1 MDELEPGLSDLMKY
15 HRLKGK
21 ISEIIRDDK
30 ISAVSIEENALILG
44 TIRGFV
50 HVVSFAGH
58 TIRSFRAHKQAVRSV
73 SVDNVGLSVA
83 SCSSDGNAVLYALG
97 ELEVQEVVVNL
108 NQPLQCICVDK
119 ISLSKKD
126 RSFIV
131 GCESGQLIHRKQ
143 MWIGKKNV
151 LLFPGANSP
160 VYSIAWRGNIVAWAD
175 ANHVRLMDV
184 TTQTGLCYVNSPQG
198 VGTNNPFPCHL
209 YWETDCDLLIGWADS
224 FRHLQLYRSD
234 SGGEWKGSFSTDNS
248 SVSGPASS
256 PAPAAAPQV
265 IVRTVAD
272 WLTDCIICGISS
284 FDIDHVAILGYFP
297 VFDEGSDDGNSEAI
311 PAQWPEL
318 QILRR
323 STGELVSADTI
334 ELRNGSVENVSPHD
348 FKLLCNYQ
356 NLSRA
361 QDFTKW
367 SMKTVPVTRGGS
379 RGLSPTLFVVSGL
392 DIVVGRVRDT
402 VDRVENALAQ
412 RNIKGA
418 ISLAF
423 ADKNALRLN
432 QLDELLCLH
441 IEILLQ
447 QDNIEEAARECK
459 LLFDKDRSL
468 WEKWI
473 VVFIKRN
480 RLSAIVPYIPT
491 GAPRL
496 SPSIY
501 EMVIDTLLVSNP
513 KSLYE
518 TVLKWSGVFPP
529 VFDEDLLLQRL
540 REGTEAKA
548 SPPRRGRSKFS
559 SSQSESGDGLGMPAR
574 LVDPWCLE
582 TQAYLLVLL
591 KEHGKALSC
600 YLSLVESSSELSR
613 DYNEEY
619 ADVTD
624 GITGY
629 LDYSFQQYDD
639 GLVAAPPE
647 VVTDG
652 DDFQREQ
659 FYGNEETTKITPS
672 PFIKNPSAVFELIEK
687 QNLFDE
693 VRDKL
698 KLLIAIS
705 RELSMAFLVKHL
717 DKLPVMLVVKQLK
730 SSRRVLKWYLHSLF
744 AMVPEIYNTVD
755 FAEFHTM
762 QVSLYAQFSPPP
774 KNKLQKMH
782 AKKGGNSDGG
792 DSDFM
797 NFLKTSNFVPLELA
811 LRECE
816 QQRPPLYD
824 EIVYLLAK
832 IGNTSEALG
841 ILLQEVGDA
850 EKAIEF
856 VEEHDDGSNVLWD
869 QIISFSV
876 NHRGFLLHLLDA
888 IGNISTINPL
898 QLVSKIPSGLE
909 LPGLKQ
915 RLTRILKQYEFQVTM
930 KEICCS
936 FTEDDTTS
944 LLCQLNQTKRRGIK
958 VILLHA

>member
-1 MDELEPGLSDLMKY
+1 MM
-15 HRLKGK
+15 
-21 ISEIIRDDK
+21 
-30 ISAVSIEENALILG
+30 
-44 TIRGFV
+44 
-50 HVVSFAGH
+50 
-58 TIRSFRAHKQAVRSV
+58 
-73 SVDNVGLSVA
+73 
-83 SCSSDGNAVLYALG
+83 
-97 ELEVQEVVVNL
+97 
-108 NQPLQCICVDK
+108 
-119 ISLSKKD
+119 
-126 RSFIV
+126 
-131 GCESGQLIHRKQ
+131 
-143 MWIGKKNV
+143 
-151 LLFPGANSP
+151 
-160 VYSIAWRGNIVAWAD
+160 
-175 ANHVRLMDV
+175 
-184 TTQTGLCYVNSPQG
+184 
-198 VGTNNPFPCHL
+198 
-209 YWETDCDLLIGWADS
+209 
-224 FRHLQLYRSD
+224 
-234 SGGEWKGSFSTDNS
+234 GSFSTDSS
-248 SVSGPASS
+248 SVSGQPPST
-256 PAPAAAPQV
+256 PQAAPQV
-265 IVRTVAD
+265 IVRTIAD
-272 WLTDCIICGISS
+272 WMADCIICGVSS
-284 FDIDHVAILGYFP
+284 FDVDHVAILGYFP
-297 VFDEGSDDGNSEAI
+297 TFEEETEDEYKI

-334 ELRNGSVENVSPHD
+334 ELRNGSVENVSPTD

-356 NLSRA
+356 NLSRS
-361 QDFTKW
+361 QDFMKW

-379 RGLSPTLFVVSGL
+379 RGLSPTIFIISGL

-432 QLDELLCLH
+432 QLDELLSLH

-447 QDNIEEAARECK
+447 QDNIEEAAKECK

-513 KSLYE
+513 KSLFE
-518 TVLKWSGVFPP
+518 TVLKWSNVFPP
-529 VFDEDLLLQRL
+529 VFDTEMLLQRL
-540 REGTEAKA
+540 REGSLSKA
-548 SPPRRGRSKFS
+548 TPPRSKGRFS
-559 SSQSESGDGLGMPAR
+559 SSQSGSGDGSIPGR

-582 TQAYLLVLL
+582 TQAYLLILL
-591 KEHGKALSC
+591 KEYSQALAC
-600 YLSLVESSSELSR
+600 YLSLVESSSELTR

-629 LDYSFQQYDD
+629 LDYYFQQLDD
-639 GLVAAPPE
+639 GLISAPE
-647 VVTDG
+647 KIEKEDWQQIGQYYGTD
-652 DDFQREQ
+652 DI
-659 FYGNEETTKITPS
+659 KSSSS
-672 PFIKNPSAVFELIEK
+672 PFVKNPAAVFELIEK

-693 VRDKL
+693 IRDKL

-705 RELSMAFLVKHL
+705 RDLSMTFLVKHL

-744 AMVPEIYNTVD
+744 TTVPEIYNTVD

-762 QVSLYAQFSPPP
+762 QVSLYAQFAPPSQ
-774 KNKLQKMH
+774 NKMQKMMIS
-782 AKKGGNSDGG
+782 KGGNPPK

-797 NFLKTSNFVPLELA
+797 NFLKSSNFVPLELA

-832 IGNTSEALG
+832 IGNAAEALG

-898 QLVSKIPSGLE
+898 QLVSKIPAGLE

-958 VILLHA
+958 V